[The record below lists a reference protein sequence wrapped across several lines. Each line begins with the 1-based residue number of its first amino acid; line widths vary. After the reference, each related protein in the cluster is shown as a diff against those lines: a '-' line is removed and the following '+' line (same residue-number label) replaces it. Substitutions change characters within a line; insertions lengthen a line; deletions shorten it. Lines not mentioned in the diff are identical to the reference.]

1 MNSRAKATVL
11 IVLCLAML
19 GISGPAQTEQ
29 PTMIKDTARGIFPL
43 IKGDLVGQD
52 VNLSLKNWTNPHTT
66 GLRIRTVWDK
76 VEPTDDAYDFSHFDQ
91 GFELAH
97 LNNKLLAISVSVG
110 DSAPQWVYNNGA
122 QGLRLTWSNG
132 EAMTFPLPWNPV
144 FKAKYGELV
153 REMGSRYDAKPAL
166 SYVVIS
172 GLGRD
177 VETFFT
183 TNAKDTAM
191 FNQAGGL
198 TAWEQ
203 AAKDMIDLYAAA
215 FPTTP
220 IVFALGKPTT
230 DPAGIETVKRVVDYG
245 KATYS
250 DRFGIMSNALNAQSS
265 PDYWINATIN
275 DNKDIIRTGF
285 QMVSPAVTQARMKG
299 SLRAAMDIGV
309 RFGAKFLEIYDMDTD
324 NSANAG
330 DLQEINQILLIS
342 K

>member
-1 MNSRAKATVL
+1 MV
-11 IVLCLAML
+11 
-19 GISGPAQTEQ
+19 
-29 PTMIKDTARGIFPL
+29 KDTAKGIFVL

-52 VNLSLKNWTNPHTT
+52 VNLSTKNWSNPNTT

-76 VEPTDDAYDFSHFDQ
+76 VEPKEGAYDFSHFEQ
-91 GFELAH
+91 GLQLAQASG
-97 LNNKLLAISVSVG
+97 KLLAISVSVG
-110 DSAPQWVYNNGA
+110 DNAPSWVYDDGA
-122 QGLRLTWSNG
+122 QGLHLTWSNG
-132 EAMTFPLPWNPV
+132 EAMTFPLPWDPV
-144 FKAKYGELV
+144 YKEKYGDLV
-153 REMGSRYDAKPAL
+153 REMGSRYDAEPAL

-183 TNAKDTAM
+183 TNTKDTAK

-203 AAKDMIDLYAAA
+203 AAKDMIDLYADA

-245 KATYS
+245 KTTYPY
-250 DRFGIMSNALNAQSS
+250 RFGIMSNALNAQSS
-265 PDYWINATIN
+265 SDYWINSTI
-275 DNKDIIRTGF
+275 DENKDVILTGF

-299 SLRAAMDIGV
+299 SLRAAMDIGA
-309 RFGAKFLEIYDMDTD
+309 RFGAEFLEIYDVDTD
-324 NSANAG
+324 NSANAQ
-330 DLQEINQILLIS
+330 DFQAIQHILL
-342 K
+342 KP

>member
-1 MNSRAKATVL
+1 MV
-11 IVLCLAML
+11 
-19 GISGPAQTEQ
+19 
-29 PTMIKDTARGIFPL
+29 KDTARGIFVL

-52 VNLSLKNWTNPHTT
+52 VNLSLKNWTNPNTT

-76 VEPTDDAYDFSHFDQ
+76 VEPKEGAYDFSHFEQ
-91 GFELAH
+91 GLQLAH
-97 LNNKLLAISVSVG
+97 AKSKLLAISVSVG
-110 DSAPQWVYNNGA
+110 NNAPSWVYGEGA

-132 EAMTFPLPWNPV
+132 EAMMFPLPWDPV
-144 FKAKYGELV
+144 FKAKYSELV
-153 REMGSRYDAKPAL
+153 REMGARYDSDPAL

-183 TNAKDTAM
+183 SNAKDTAA
-191 FNQAGGL
+191 FDQAGGL

-203 AAKDMIDLYAAA
+203 AAKDMIDLYADA

-245 KATYS
+245 KEMYS
-250 DRFGIMSNALNAQSS
+250 DRFGIMSNALSAQSS
-265 PDYWINATIN
+265 SDYWINATIN
-275 DNKDIIRTGF
+275 ENMDVIRTGY
-285 QMVSPAVTQARMKG
+285 QLVSPAVTQARMKG

-309 RFGAKFLEIYDMDTD
+309 RFGAEFLEIYDMDTD
-324 NSANAG
+324 NSANAQ
-330 DLQEINQILLIS
+330 DLQEINQTLLNHI